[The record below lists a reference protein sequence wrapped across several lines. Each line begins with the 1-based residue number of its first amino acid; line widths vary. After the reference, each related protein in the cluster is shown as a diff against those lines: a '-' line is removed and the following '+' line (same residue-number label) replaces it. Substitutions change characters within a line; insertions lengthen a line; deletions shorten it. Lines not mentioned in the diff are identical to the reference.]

1 MTYTRYLKKII
12 NKEIKLKPE
21 LHIIRTGMV
30 LGKTKICLMACKI
43 STCLHPTFRSNENMY
58 ALHEK

>member
-30 LGKTKICLMACKI
+30 LGKTKMFGGLQNFNVFA
-43 STCLHPTFRSNENMY
+43 PNFQVE
-58 ALHEK
+58 